1 MFDLDRFVEACR
13 GSLGEGDSLGALR
26 EVVARE
32 VADPARVI
40 AGLGRP
46 ERGGVECLYQS
57 PDLTVLNVVWAPYM
71 TIMPHNHN
79 MWAVIGVYGGREDN
93 IFWSRIAG
101 DAGATIEAAGARSI
115 GAGTATP
122 LGPDIIHS
130 VTNPTMK
137 LTAGLH
143 LYGGDFLVSPRSE
156 WEPETLQESP
166 FTMDE
171 SQRLFEEAN
180 LRAEAVPHARPSPL
194 PTA

>member
-1 MFDLDRFVEACR
+1 MFDLDRFVESCR
-13 GSLGEGDSLGALR
+13 GALGESENIEALR

-32 VADPARVI
+32 VARPGDI
-40 AGLGRP
+40 LAGLGEP
-46 ERGGVECLYQS
+46 ERGGVACLYES
-57 PDLTVLNVVWAPYM
+57 RDLTILNVVWAPYM

-79 MWAVIGVYGGREDN
+79 MWAVIGVYSGREDN
-93 IFWSRIAG
+93 IFWRRIA
-101 DAGATIEAAGARSI
+101 DAANGTIEAAGAKSM

-130 VTNPTMK
+130 VTNPTSK

-180 LRAEAVPHARPSPL
+180 RRAEVTRSG
-194 PTA
+194 